1 MKYEKLKDS
10 AENIKMPDELKTRI
24 LDRCSDIAAN
34 EKRSGIDHNSDHVS
48 GVERVSSRPVRRT
61 FAAVAA
67 CAVLAAGVGTALH
80 FMPGPAYNEPSSDLS
95 EINENTFP
103 EAFSSILDREF
114 VSNDSESEGFSQ
126 EQRNE
131 IKNIISEYEWTE
143 ISHEQFFSGAASKP
157 IYMLEVIDGNS
168 MWELDFYEGH
178 HAIFQYIPELPEE
191 DDEEGKE
198 SQTLFYSV
206 NSAEIVQRINDML
219 ASAENDAPRPLADI
233 AEKPYKEIS
242 WSATEALPEEKR
254 IALDEI
260 LSNTTFTYNPDCT
273 KVYSFPSYFFT
284 DAEYRDAQSHLEDSA
299 DLVYLYN
306 TGVAEV
312 HEAGN
317 TYFYDYD
324 YDTLS
329 RQIDELLFSDRIF
342 TGKDL
347 VCADMLNEDISF
359 HGGKSFENLQIS
371 DESKA
376 KIWEYL
382 STAKFRKVADS
393 EASLAYISADLKDV
407 YDHDIGFE
415 NYEINRYYDYN
426 HGWSLHFYSCGYLE
440 VADAVNGNGD
450 FTYYIYDPASLD
462 AALRDAIPELSS
474 SYPPFGMLYKMGE
487 IKVNGN
493 VIDEQFKKKL
503 SNVFFGYN
511 YINEVTNDDFRSETP
526 VYTIETDINDRTLTI
541 RTYNDGTVEYNDEN
555 GVIHSYDRIGSPE
568 TSSEGMINVEIGWA
582 IDPELY

>member
-61 FAAVAA
+61 FAAAAA

-80 FMPGPAYNEPSSDLS
+80 FMPKTSHNAPASNMSDTLNDNILEALSDL
-95 EINENTFP
+95 
-103 EAFSSILDREF
+103 LDRDFTGTNDEEF
-114 VSNDSESEGFSQ
+114 SD

-131 IKNIISEYEWTE
+131 IKNILTEYEWTE
-143 ISHEQFFSGAASKP
+143 ISEEQYNSNGIPNTVFTLHADENDDTWTLMLSEDNLAKFSYMPIENVNKSKP
-157 IYMLEVIDGNS
+157 AVCTY
-168 MWELDFYEGH
+168 YR
-178 HAIFQYIPELPEE
+178 
-191 DDEEGKE
+191 
-198 SQTLFYSV
+198 V

-233 AEKPYKEIS
+233 AERQYKEIS

-254 IALDEI
+254 VALDEI
-260 LSNTTFTYNPDCT
+260 ISNTTFTYNPDCT
-273 KVYSFPSYFFT
+273 KVYSFPAYFFT

-359 HGGKSFENLQIS
+359 HGGKSFEDLQIS

-393 EASLAYISADLKDV
+393 ESSLAYISADLKDV

-450 FTYYIYDPASLD
+450 FTYYIYDPAALD
-462 AALRDAIPELSS
+462 SALRDAIPELSS

-568 TSSEGMINVEIGWA
+568 TSMEGMINTEIVWA